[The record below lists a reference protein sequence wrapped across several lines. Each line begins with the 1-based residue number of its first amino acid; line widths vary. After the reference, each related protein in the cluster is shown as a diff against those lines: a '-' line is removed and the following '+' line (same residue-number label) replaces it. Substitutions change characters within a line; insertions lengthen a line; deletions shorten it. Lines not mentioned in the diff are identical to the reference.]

1 MILLVS
7 GVYTCRN
14 NHKVPSH
21 NPQILASLP
30 STVHVPFLLT
40 NRAGFST
47 ELVCH
52 ICFLMDYGVSFLSV
66 EDIIHEQYQQSYFRS
81 RYLYE
86 DIKHVAKSNLVDF
99 PKFDQSS
106 FPFSHVK
113 AITEVFCSYTSLF
126 GKLFHDDMAS
136 RTSVWIFCDHTFK
149 SAANI
154 GFVRESDGKWIK
166 LFKCVFIVIGEG
178 GHILHWKFTRGE
190 SFEEVR
196 DIFIQFKERLQTR
209 GVKLRGVVIVS
220 CCKWKS
226 SLTAIFPDVDIRL
239 DLFHALQRCLKTV
252 PVGARIGSDIAKEY
266 GLVFRRP
273 SDLGEKRNQ
282 PTADKEKMLKNLA
295 GFELKWLTKRWNGN
309 IILNAEGRK
318 ALQTRKTHIERGC
331 LSGIPVQCS
340 TSDKERIHRY
350 LNAVLHTNRTGL
362 DLAYQRCCRLFF
374 RINNVDKSLLAS
386 KLCCPRLQESNLF
399 VETFG
404 LPTNV
409 SILNG
414 STAMLDLKS
423 GKNES
428 TQRLTPSTID
438 YVKDIVKSFVNSTS
452 SEDRLYS
459 STHNTPLQ
467 IALDAVNFSEVYE
480 GLKSLEATRFLSK
493 SRLPSSI
500 GLNNVSLMKQK
511 DVIRSSENSLEHNPA
526 QINETLTGYV
536 RAEGLV

>member
-1 MILLVS
+1 
-7 GVYTCRN
+7 
-14 NHKVPSH
+14 
-21 NPQILASLP
+21 
-30 STVHVPFLLT
+30 
-40 NRAGFST
+40 
-47 ELVCH
+47 
-52 ICFLMDYGVSFLSV
+52 
-66 EDIIHEQYQQSYFRS
+66 
-81 RYLYE
+81 
-86 DIKHVAKSNLVDF
+86 
-99 PKFDQSS
+99 
-106 FPFSHVK
+106 
-113 AITEVFCSYTSLF
+113 
-126 GKLFHDDMAS
+126 
-136 RTSVWIFCDHTFK
+136 
-149 SAANI
+149 
-154 GFVRESDGKWIK
+154 
-166 LFKCVFIVIGEG
+166 
-178 GHILHWKFTRGE
+178 
-190 SFEEVR
+190 
-196 DIFIQFKERLQTR
+196 
-209 GVKLRGVVIVS
+209 
-220 CCKWKS
+220 
-226 SLTAIFPDVDIRL
+226 
-239 DLFHALQRCLKTV
+239 
-252 PVGARIGSDIAKEY
+252 
-266 GLVFRRP
+266 
-273 SDLGEKRNQ
+273 
-282 PTADKEKMLKNLA
+282 MLKNLA

-340 TSDKERIHRY
+340 TSEKERIHRY
-350 LNAVLHTNRTGL
+350 LNAVLHTNRIGL

-399 VETFG
+399 VKTFG

-414 STAMLDLKS
+414 STTMLDLKS

-467 IALDAVNFSEVYE
+467 IALDAINFYEVYE
-480 GLKSLEATRFLSK
+480 GLKSLGATRYFSK

-526 QINETLTGYV
+526 QINETLTGHV